1 MKSKVIIIILAT
13 LVLSISCAKEEPQPQ
28 QKPDQLE
35 KFTEY
40 EWDWK

>member
-13 LVLSISCAKEEPQPQ
+13 LVLSISCAKEEPQ